1 MARMR
6 GMARFGAVAVG
17 AAVVVALFHGAA
29 FAQGKATAPNTTAD
43 KSALTPPEPARPVV
57 DAAIADY
64 VRTVDVDGSVRSIGS
79 STLSNLL
86 NRWVRDFKLLHP
98 QVQIDVVGGG
108 SGIAMPA
115 LMEGKSDLAPMS
127 RPMNRDEIAVFE
139 KKFGYPP
146 TRVTVALDAIAIYVH
161 KDNPI
166 ERVTLAQLDSIFSVT
181 RRRGGAEMRR
191 WGQLGAT
198 GEWQDMPITIKSPA
212 STHGMHGLFREL
224 VLNGGDYRMDL
235 RAEPVSTSIV
245 QGVGAE
251 RGAIGFASY
260 FYATQ
265 RTHLLAVAAKEGGPF
280 VAPTQADAASG
291 RYPLT
296 RFLSIYVNKK
306 PGEPLA
312 GATRALLTFICSRQG
327 QEVVAR
333 DGNYPLSAEIAAREC
348 AKQLD

>member
-1 MARMR
+1 MTVARH
-6 GMARFGAVAVG
+6 GVCLGLL
-17 AAVVVALFHGAA
+17 AAMVLAPAALV
-29 FAQGKATAPNTTAD
+29 AQG
-43 KSALTPPEPARPVV
+43 SRPLV
-57 DAAIADY
+57 DPKIADY
-64 VRTVDVDGSVRSIGS
+64 VRAGEVTGSVRAVGS

-98 QVQIDVVGGG
+98 QVEVEVVGGG

-115 LMEGKSDLAPMS
+115 LLDGKSDLAPMS
-127 RPMNRDEIAVFE
+127 RPMNRDEIAAFE

-146 TRVTVALDAIAIYVH
+146 TKVTVALDAIAIYVH

-166 ERVTLAQLDSIFSVT
+166 ERVTLAQLDGIFSIT
-181 RRRGGAEMRR
+181 RRRGGPEIRR
-191 WGQLGAT
+191 WGQLGAG
-198 GEWQDMPITIKSPA
+198 GEWREAPITIKSPA

-224 VLNGGDYRMDL
+224 VLNGGEYRLDL

-245 QGVGAE
+245 QGVGTE

-265 RTHLLAVAAKEGGPF
+265 RTRTLPVAASETGPF

-296 RFLSIYVNKK
+296 RFLAIYVNKK
-306 PGEPLA
+306 PGEPVA
-312 GATRALLTFICSRQG
+312 AAARALLTFICSRQG

-333 DGNYPLSAEIAAREC
+333 DGNYPLSADAAARDC
-348 AKQLD
+348 ARQLD